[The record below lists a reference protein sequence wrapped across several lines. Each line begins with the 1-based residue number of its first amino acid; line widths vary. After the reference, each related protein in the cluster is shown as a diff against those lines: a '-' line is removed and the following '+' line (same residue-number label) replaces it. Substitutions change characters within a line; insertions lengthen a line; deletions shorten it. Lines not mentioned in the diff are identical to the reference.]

1 MTWHPRVVHLINA
14 LPAIGGA
21 ERLVLDLARHAPIKP
36 VPVITWLSPDVSLL
50 DFDTDGDLEVL
61 PLRPVSAPSAR
72 RAFDCLRACDVVH
85 VHLFPSQYLGSLIRK
100 PKLFTEHNT
109 WNRRRELNAFRIPDR
124 LSYRAYDTIV
134 AISPETGGALTS
146 WLGNAPR
153 DLRTIPN
160 GIRLDRFSGVAR
172 VAASSDRPIV
182 IGMAARFSEEKD
194 QRTLLRALALLPG
207 YRLELGG
214 SGPLESELRALAASL
229 AIGDRVDFK
238 GVISD
243 MPSFFGG
250 LDIYVQSS
258 RFDGFSLV
266 ALEAMA
272 SGLPVIASDIDGL
285 RDTIGRREQ
294 LAAPADPAALARA
307 IAPIGRDNAAYS
319 AAAAHGVERSRSF
332 DVASTA
338 ARYQALYVQL
348 AARRRA

>member
-1 MTWHPRVVHLINA
+1 MTQHPRVVHFINA

-50 DFDTDGDLEVL
+50 DFDTEGDLEVL
-61 PLRPVSAPSAR
+61 SLRPFSAR
-72 RAFDCLRACDVVH
+72 SAGRAFDCLRTSDVVH
-85 VHLFPSQYLGSLIRK
+85 VHLFPSQYLGSLISK

-109 WNRRRELNAFRIPDR
+109 WNRRREIHAFRIPDR
-124 LSYRAYDTIV
+124 LSYRTYDTVV

-146 WLGNAPR
+146 WLGGAPR

-172 VAASSDRPIV
+172 VPVSSDRPIV
-182 IGMAARFSEEKD
+182 IGMAARFNEEKD
-194 QRTLLRALALLPG
+194 HRTLLRALPLLPDH
-207 YRLELGG
+207 RLELGG
-214 SGPLESELRALAASL
+214 SGPLEAELRALAASL
-229 AIGDRVDFK
+229 AIADRVNFK

-243 MPSFFGG
+243 MPAFFEG

-266 ALEAMA
+266 AVEAMA

-285 RDTIGRREQ
+285 RDTIGRHEQ
-294 LAAPADPAALARA
+294 LAAAGDPTALARA
-307 IAPIGRDNAAYS
+307 IAAISHDGSAYS
-319 AAAAHGVERSRSF
+319 AAAAHGVKRSRAF
-332 DVASTA
+332 DVATTA
-338 ARYQALYVQL
+338 AHYQALYAEL